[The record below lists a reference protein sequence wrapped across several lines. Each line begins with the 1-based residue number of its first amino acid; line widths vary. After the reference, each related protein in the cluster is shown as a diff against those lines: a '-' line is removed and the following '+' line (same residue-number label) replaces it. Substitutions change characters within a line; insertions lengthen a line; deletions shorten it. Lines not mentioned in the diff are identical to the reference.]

1 MKTLENLY
9 QEIQANEQLK
19 EAFVTAL
26 KENTVEDFLKAN
38 DCEGTV
44 EDVMKFMNSKREG
57 ELCDDDMEK
66 VAGGA
71 CSLIKTSFTCCACL

>member
-1 MKTLENLY
+1 MKTLEDLY

-19 EAFVTAL
+19 ESFVTAL
-26 KENTVEDFLKAN
+26 KENRVEDFLKAN

-44 EDVMKFMNSKREG
+44 EDVMKFMDSKREG
-57 ELCDDDMEK
+57 ELSDDDMEK

-71 CSLIKTSFTCCACL
+71 CSLFKTTFTCCGCL